1 MSLCRARTQQMFNN
15 HRFFFW
21 HNLQGPRS
29 QKLEPLKQEIQEE
42 LTQLKA
48 GLGDR
53 PGTRV
58 LGVLEGS
65 LVCCGCGGILLESP
79 SLSQLGTQS
88 DKDDSPWYSQGHTVG
103 TKLNQSLI
111 LSSLLLPVWRIWG
124 RDS

>member
-1 MSLCRARTQQMFNN
+1 MFNN

-29 QKLEPLKQEIQEE
+29 QELEPLKQEIHEE

-58 LGVLEGS
+58 LGVLERS
-65 LVCCGCGGILLESP
+65 LVCCGCGGTLLE
-79 SLSQLGTQS
+79 
-88 DKDDSPWYSQGHTVG
+88 
-103 TKLNQSLI
+103 
-111 LSSLLLPVWRIWG
+111 
-124 RDS
+124 